1 MAFDP
6 ITKSDLRIGTRI
18 IIRGESLDRVRFNLG
33 GTSDIVEVC
42 DLMDRTNYCKPDR
55 IGVKRSGTGLA
66 LGIAMADITDVI
78 A

>member
-6 ITKSDLRIGTRI
+6 ITKSDLKVGTRVTLT
-18 IIRGESLDRVRFNLG
+18 GESLERVRYNLG

-42 DLMDRTNYCKPDR
+42 DLMDRTSYCKPDR
-55 IGVKRSGTGLA
+55 IGVKRSGTDLA
-66 LGIAMADITDVI
+66 LGIAMADIVDVL